1 MKLIAYGGFY
11 KAVRRAMHVRLL
23 CVWPM
28 AMLVVGCLRWAGSG
42 MRAKA
47 N

>member
-11 KAVRRAMHVRLL
+11 KAVGHAMHVRLL
-23 CVWPM
+23 RVWPM
-28 AMLVVGCLRWAGSG
+28 AVLVVGWLRWAGSG